1 LFTNQI
7 VACSNE
13 EALAFLKE
21 KNIAIYTTY
30 LEATQHYHQTNF
42 TKSSAIVMGS
52 EADGVSSF
60 WVENAHTAVKIPMN
74 GKIDSINVSTAAA
87 IVIFEAKRQ
96 RGF

>member
-1 LFTNQI
+1 
-7 VACSNE
+7 
-13 EALAFLKE
+13 
-21 KNIAIYTTY
+21 
-30 LEATQHYHQTNF
+30 
-42 TKSSAIVMGS
+42 MGS

-60 WVENAHTAVKIPMN
+60 WVENANATIKIPMN